1 MLIVYEGPGET
12 LITTPEQEALM
23 VQQWI
28 TEGARDIQDFDRV
41 AVSSG
46 VVQVTSRLVVH
57 D

>member
-1 MLIVYEGPGET
+1 MLIVYEGPGEV
-12 LITTPEQEALM
+12 LITTPENEALM
-23 VQQWI
+23 IQQWI
-28 TEGARDIQDFDRV
+28 TEGGRDIQDFDRV